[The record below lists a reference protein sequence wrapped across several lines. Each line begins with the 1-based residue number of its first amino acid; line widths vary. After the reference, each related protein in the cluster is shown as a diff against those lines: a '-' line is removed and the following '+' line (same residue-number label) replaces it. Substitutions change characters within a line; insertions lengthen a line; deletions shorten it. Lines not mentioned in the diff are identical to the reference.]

1 MKHLFIVLLAACCL
15 TAVGQVPDY
24 VPNDGLVAWYPF
36 SGDASDLSDFGN
48 DGSVQGPSL
57 TTDRFGNESCAYGF
71 DGADDY
77 ILIEGSDALEFE
89 DGDFTFSG
97 WFKTSVSKRQ
107 WVVSNYLTYG
117 NNPLWMLGVPHNGTL
132 NSIGYDVRDGINQ
145 IGENISNSE
154 VVDGFWH
161 HSVFVRSG
169 DSIELYLDGVS
180 IYSLEVSN
188 LSALT
193 EGNPYYIG
201 TDNLLNFQC
210 WEGAIDDVGF
220 WNRGLTVEEIIALHS
235 WDPFGCTDTEACNF
249 DPEAN
254 VDDDSCLYLA
264 LETLQSLVE
273 LSSSSELQVSVPQ
286 GLSSWSWSDGNQD
299 STRTIQPLQE
309 YVLNG
314 FVGEIPELGEEFE
327 GGVVFA
333 IDTIAQT
340 AFLATNEPVGS
351 GAEWGCK
358 TTTTGAISTAFGA
371 GQANTQIIL
380 EACQEPDCA
389 ARVAASV
396 GPDWYLPSRDELEA
410 IRVRLHNDGLAS
422 YFIDNTY
429 NWYWSSTECLI
440 NGTGATDIRF
450 LDGFVNECNNKDSYP
465 GGVIAVKNSPVNF
478 CSYTDTLRIK
488 LDGDPLCGLGTVWDE
503 ISQTC
508 IVANPSD
515 SNFDGCVQLN
525 DLLDLLTAYGNCAA
539 EDSPWQCGDPLEYQ
553 GYDYETVQIG
563 EQCWFAE
570 NLRAESYRNGDVI
583 SQVNE
588 ASNWQSLSEGG
599 RRIYGVGDLNCGAQ
613 GDTIGLCSQSS
624 AEVLDFGGYL
634 YNWFVVAEGAQVCP
648 NGWYVP
654 DNDAF
659 NQLLEHAENLS
670 VDPSG
675 FKSTDGWA
683 AGREGTNQT
692 GFNAIGSGYGGNLG
706 NFGSDG
712 YLTGFWSVNNS
723 GANNAYHL
731 QIDERPFSATTG
743 DVFINA
749 NNKKYAL
756 SIRCIKDA
764 E

>member
-1 MKHLFIVLLAACCL
+1 MNRFFTLLFAASCL

-24 VPNDGLVAWYPF
+24 VPTDGLVGWWPF
-36 SGDASDLSDFGN
+36 EGTLQNVGSNGDEGLAYDGGEGISYGTTYGPDRFFNAGAALQIEYGAFAYLGLDFALELTPTDTITIAFWSKPDTNGVVVLTKYQNGNAQNSSWFVGNHWTEGVRAFGN
-48 DGSVQGPSL
+48 GSSGTPNDTQWYSTCPNSTNGWAHAVVVYRGGTTSL
-57 TTDRFGNESCAYGF
+57 
-71 DGADDY
+71 
-77 ILIEGSDALEFE
+77 
-89 DGDFTFSG
+89 
-97 WFKTSVSKRQ
+97 
-107 WVVSNYLTYG
+107 WV
-117 NNPLWMLGVPHNGTL
+117 NGTSICEVTNPVSPTSQTQPVIVGRSNCPDETNCNYSSGQFDDLGIWSRAL
-132 NSIGYDVRDGINQ
+132 N
-145 IGENISNSE
+145 EAEIS
-154 VVDGFWH
+154 G
-161 HSVFVRSG
+161 
-169 DSIELYLDGVS
+169 LYESTNVM
-180 IYSLEVSN
+180 
-188 LSALT
+188 
-193 EGNPYYIG
+193 
-201 TDNLLNFQC
+201 
-210 WEGAIDDVGF
+210 
-220 WNRGLTVEEIIALHS
+220 
-235 WDPFGCTDTEACNF
+235 GCTDMIACNYN
-249 DPEAN
+249 PEAML
-254 VDDDSCLYLA
+254 DDGTCYDC
-264 LETLQSLVE
+264 
-273 LSSSSELQVSVPQ
+273 
-286 GLSSWSWSDGNQD
+286 D
-299 STRTIQPLQE
+299 
-309 YVLNG
+309 
-314 FVGEIPELGEEFE
+314 IPASHC
-327 GGVVFA
+327 GV
-333 IDTIAQT
+333 
-340 AFLATNEPVGS
+340 
-351 GAEWGCK
+351 
-358 TTTTGAISTAFGA
+358 
-371 GQANTQIIL
+371 
-380 EACQEPDCA
+380 
-389 ARVAASV
+389 
-396 GPDWYLPSRDELEA
+396 
-410 IRVRLHNDGLAS
+410 
-422 YFIDNTY
+422 
-429 NWYWSSTECLI
+429 
-440 NGTGATDIRF
+440 
-450 LDGFVNECNNKDSYP
+450 
-465 GGVIAVKNSPVNF
+465 
-478 CSYTDTLRIK
+478 
-488 LDGDPLCGLGTVWDE
+488 GTVWDAE
-503 ISQTC
+503 AQTC

-599 RRIYGVGDLNCGAQ
+599 RRIYGVGDLNCGAE

-743 DVFINA
+743 DVFIND